1 MPGGDRRIS
10 EPSIVSW
17 DPSERLVH
25 PQVWANPRAPQP
37 GFFQEMEAG
46 LKFFG
51 LIEGIHWCGKYP
63 PGN

>member
-25 PQVWANPRAPQP
+25 PQVWANPRAP
-37 GFFQEMEAG
+37 GFLQEMEAG

-51 LIEGIHWCGKYP
+51 LIEGIPLCGI
-63 PGN
+63 